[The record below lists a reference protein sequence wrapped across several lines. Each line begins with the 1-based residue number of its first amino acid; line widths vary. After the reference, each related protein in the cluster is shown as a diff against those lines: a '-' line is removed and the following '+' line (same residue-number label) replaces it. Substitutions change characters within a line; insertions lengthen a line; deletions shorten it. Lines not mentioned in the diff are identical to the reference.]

1 MIRVAVIG
9 AGVNGVCSAIK
20 LAEAGHSV
28 SVFDKSIPFS
38 ETSSKSS
45 RMFHGGIRYLEQGH
59 FKLVREAL
67 VERKEW
73 LEFAP
78 EATEIKRFFIP
89 IFKNQSRS
97 RLVLYLGVKFYQ
109 WLAGAMSLGNSSYC
123 DKAETLKKLPELK
136 SEDLLGAVSYLDVVF
151 DHKKVSTL
159 LIDRLIS
166 KNASLHENAPIKK
179 ISKAGVVVFE
189 DDTEKRYDAIVNAA
203 GPWIDGVLKQ
213 SSIDSQYAL
222 DLVRGSH
229 LIIDYSINNAIVFQV
244 QEEKRIIFMIPIGD
258 KSLLGTTEVLQKNSD
273 EVFCSE
279 AEVDYL
285 LSTAN
290 HFLEIP
296 VSRELVIESFAGLR
310 PIIKRKFSND
320 FSKASRDAQIEV
332 TGKVINVFGGKWTSA
347 RSLAEKVFG
356 KCNLMV
362 KG

>member
-20 LAEAGHSV
+20 LAEAGYSV
-28 SVFDKSIPFS
+28 KVFEKGKAFS

-73 LEFAP
+73 LAFAP

-109 WLAGAMSLGNSSYC
+109 WLAGAVSLGSSSYF
-123 DKAETLKKLPELK
+123 DKVETLKELPELK
-136 SEDLLGAVSYLDVVF
+136 SEGLLGAVSYFDVVF
-151 DHKKVSTL
+151 DHEKVSRM
-159 LIDRLIS
+159 LIDELLS
-166 KNASLHENAPIKK
+166 KKASLYEDSPIKR

-189 DDTEKRYDAIVNAA
+189 DDSEKEFDVIVNAT
-203 GPWIDGVLKQ
+203 GPWVDDLLSQ
-213 SSIDSQYAL
+213 SSITSEYEL

-229 LIIDYSINNAIVFQV
+229 IILDYRINQAMVFQV
-244 QEEKRIIFMIPIGD
+244 KEEKRIIFMIPIGD
-258 KSLLGTTEVLQKNSD
+258 KSLVGTTEVLQKNSD
-273 EVFCSE
+273 GAFCSE

-290 HFLEIP
+290 NFLETP
-296 VSRELVIESFAGLR
+296 VSRESVIESFAGLR
-310 PIIKRKFSND
+310 PIIKKGSND
-320 FSKASRDAQIEV
+320 FSKASRDVQIDV
-332 TGKVINVFGGKWTSA
+332 TGKVINVFGGKWSSA
-347 RSLAEKVFG
+347 MSLAEKVFV
-356 KCNLMV
+356 KFNLMV